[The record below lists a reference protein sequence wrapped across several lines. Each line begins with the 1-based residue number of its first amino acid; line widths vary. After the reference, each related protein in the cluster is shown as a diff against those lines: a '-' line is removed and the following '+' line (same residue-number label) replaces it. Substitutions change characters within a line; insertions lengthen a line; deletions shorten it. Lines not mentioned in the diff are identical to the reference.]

1 MKTLSKPF
9 YLAGVKYSRIADLPP
24 YRPNMVVWVTHNP
37 QNPHDPFALEV
48 RIDGVMV
55 GHIPRTDQAAWF
67 YHTIN
72 EVNVELKVLNVTLNV
87 PFKEIQCEWLCSDRY
102 MTEVLKLGRLSP
114 T

>member
-1 MKTLSKPF
+1 MKPLSKPF
-9 YLAGVKYSRIADLPP
+9 YLAGVRYSQISSLPP
-24 YRPNMVVWVTHNP
+24 YRPNMVPWVTHNP

-72 EVNVELKVLNVTLNV
+72 EVNVELKVLAVDLGTS
-87 PFKEIQCEWLCSDRY
+87 FKEIQCQWQCDDRY
-102 MTEVLKLGRLSP
+102 YTEVLKLGRLSP
-114 T
+114 A